1 MFLFLCLSDTTA
13 PGTVPC
19 KVAETRLT
27 EDSLINIEN
36 LWNGKLQGKLQAF
49 GEKPV
54 LLLYT

>member
-1 MFLFLCLSDTTA
+1 LSDTTA

-27 EDSLINIEN
+27 EDGLINIEK

-54 LLLYT
+54 LLLCT